1 MSKIVSNK
9 DSFIFFDIIRE
20 NIRGGICMVNEN
32 DEYQELIKSVALQL
46 EKARFGEYIDLM
58 QNPARM
64 LTINFFAGIARGF
77 GVAFGFTILGAI
89 VIYLLQRLVV
99 LNLPI
104 IGGVI
109 SEVVKLVQLN
119 VR

>member
-1 MSKIVSNK
+1 MIDKKAEYREMIQNVS
-9 DSFIFFDIIRE
+9 D
-20 NIRGGICMVNEN
+20 
-32 DEYQELIKSVALQL
+32 QL
-46 EKARFGEYIDLM
+46 ERAKLGNYVDLM
-58 QNPARM
+58 QSPGRM
-64 LTINFFAGIARGF
+64 IVLNLFAGIARGL
-77 GVAFGFTILGAI
+77 GVAIGFTVLGAI
-89 VIYLLQRLVV
+89 VLYLLQRLVI

>member
-1 MSKIVSNK
+1 MKSES
-9 DSFIFFDIIRE
+9 DD
-20 NIRGGICMVNEN
+20 
-32 DEYQELIKSVALQL
+32 YQELIKSVALQL
-46 EKARFGEYIDLM
+46 EKAKFGEYIDLM

-64 LTINFFAGIARGF
+64 MTLNFIAGIARGF

-89 VIYLLQRLVV
+89 VVYLLQRLVV